1 MKVWIL
7 FYRELYA
14 GGAIDT
20 VEKVFDSMEKMN
32 DYLKQQDGIRLGI
45 EDGGQ
50 MYYYEEHEVE

>member
-7 FYRELYA
+7 FYRELYP

-20 VEKVFDSMEKMN
+20 VGKVFDSMEKMN
-32 DYLKQQDGIRLGI
+32 DYLKQNGTCLDI